1 MTINRGQILSIIIAV
16 LGVWVA
22 AGAQLT
28 DLFGPG
34 ATKLIIAG
42 STLTM
47 STLAAVNVVLQ
58 SQGSQITAV
67 QAMPGVDK
75 IVVNE
80 KANATLATMAVDQA
94 NDKIQTTPQA
104 KLAVQATAAAAA

>member
-1 MTINRGQILSIIIAV
+1 MNINRGQVLSIIIAV

-34 ATKLIIAG
+34 ATKVIIAG

-47 STLAAVNVVLQ
+47 STLAAVNVILQ
-58 SQGSQITAV
+58 GQGNQIAAV
-67 QAMPGVDK
+67 QAMPGVEK

-80 KANATLATMAVDQA
+80 KANATLATMAVDPA
-94 NDKIQTTPQA
+94 ENKIEATP
-104 KLAVQATAAAAA
+104 QATAAVQRTAANAS